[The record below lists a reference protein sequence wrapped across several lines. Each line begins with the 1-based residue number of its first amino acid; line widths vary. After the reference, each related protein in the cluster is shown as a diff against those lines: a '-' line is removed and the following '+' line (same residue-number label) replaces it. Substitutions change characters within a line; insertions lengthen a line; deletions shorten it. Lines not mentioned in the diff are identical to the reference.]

1 MVNLAAIWFK
11 QMVMENQQTSKI
23 SVVRQIYLVIPV
35 SVVPG
40 VGKVALERIILR
52 HTLDGQTQ

>member
-35 SVVPG
+35 SMVPG
-40 VGKVALERIILR
+40 VGKVALERIVLW
-52 HTLDGQTQ
+52 HALDGQTK